1 MIKKLL
7 AFGLIILFISSP
19 AFIPQLSSKQRIII
33 YVSDDSVS
41 QISHEF
47 QDNSLINS
55 RLQNQ
60 LKLEAIDVLNHISNS
75 GIEYQLVDILVF
87 GIHAIILD
95 IDASDLQKTII
106 LFPDK
111 KIFPD
116 EILNIQL
123 DKSSELIKATYVQNF
138 TFDNGK
144 KLTGNNITIAII
156 DTGINYNHSSLGG
169 GFGSGYKVIGGYD
182 FVDNDDDPFDEHG
195 HGTHIAGIIA
205 STVYVK
211 GISPNV
217 DLLAYRVVGY
227 NGLVQASDVIMA
239 MNRAVIDG
247 SDIINL
253 SLGSMSESNNLRKT
267 IKEISKSGTII
278 VAAVGNSGPISG
290 SIGDPGRYEDVIS
303 VGSQYNAR
311 NSTLGVVRL
320 PDIHEEIF
328 GLPMRDSVLSKTPL
342 TGEFVFVNY
351 ARLQDVSD
359 LDLNG
364 KIAIALR
371 RGAEPNEI
379 VYFSTKE
386 ATVSSKGALG
396 LIIINTIPGIVH
408 GQLIHP
414 NSPPEY
420 KPTIPTILITQE
432 DGQIILDALQNR
444 QLLGTV
450 DIKTGLFTNLISL
463 FSSRGPVSSFY
474 IKPDIIAPG
483 ENINSTWLQNSFMIQ
498 NGTSFAAPHVT
509 AAIALL
515 LELHG
520 PLTNDEILGILGP
533 SSTTLTNSFDKPWSV
548 NIQGSGSLNLQT
560 ALQNPVIISP
570 SKLSFNLANQNKE
583 YTKIIKI
590 KSIVD
595 EPLDIFIDDNVSL
608 GSNVDFMF
616 NLSHINLTNKQ
627 EIAIELHVKLNNEI
641 IEPHSFETRLI
652 ITTNSTKLMKLTI
665 PIIVHFND
673 ISINITKLDDNY
685 EITQHGIDNYDEI
698 FYQIYRLEDGHTF
711 DKTFSYGEP
720 TIFTLEQGHYLID
733 VIISH
738 NNTLSYGGIEFDTS
752 QHVNPITTD
761 LQQPLDSVMFRN
773 LMILALISSLIFLFI
788 LILIKK

>member
-1 MIKKLL
+1 M
-7 AFGLIILFISSP
+7 
-19 AFIPQLSSKQRIII
+19 
-33 YVSDDSVS
+33 S
-41 QISHEF
+41 QISNELEV
-47 QDNSLINS
+47 NSLIGS
-55 RLQNQ
+55 QLHTK
-60 LKLEAIDVLNHISNS
+60 LKLEAIDILHQINNS
-75 GIEYQLVDILVF
+75 GIDYQLVDILVF

-95 IDASDLQKTII
+95 IDTSDLQKITT
-106 LFPDK
+106 
-111 KIFPD
+111 IFPNKIIFTD
-116 EILNIQL
+116 EILNIKL

-144 KLTGNNITIAII
+144 KLTGSNITIAVI

-169 GFGSGYKVIGGYD
+169 GFGPEYKVIGGYD

-205 STVYVK
+205 STNSIQ

-217 DLLAYRVVGY
+217 NLLAYRVVGY
-227 NGLVQASDVIMA
+227 NGLVQASDVVMA
-239 MNRAVIDG
+239 LNRAVIDG
-247 SDIINL
+247 SDIVNL

-278 VAAVGNSGPISG
+278 VAAVGNSGPVFG
-290 SIGDPGRYEDVIS
+290 SIGDPGKYEDVIS
-303 VGSQYNAR
+303 VGSQYNTR
-311 NSTLGVVRL
+311 NSTLGVVQL
-320 PDIHEEIF
+320 PAINAEIF
-328 GLPMRDSVLSKTPL
+328 GLPMKDSVLPKTPL

-386 ATVSSKGALG
+386 SIVSSKGAHG

-420 KPTIPTILITQE
+420 SPTIPTILITQE
-432 DGQIILDALQNR
+432 DGQIILDALENK
-444 QLLGTV
+444 QLFGTF
-450 DIKTGLFTNLISL
+450 DIKRGLFTNLISL
-463 FSSRGPVSSFY
+463 FSSRGPISSFY

-483 ENINSTWLQNSFMIQ
+483 ENINSTWLQNSYTIQ

-520 PLTNDEILGILGP
+520 PLTTDEILGILGP
-533 SSTTLTNSFDKPWSV
+533 SASTLTNSFDEPWSV

-560 ALQNPVIISP
+560 ALETPAIISP
-570 SKLSFNLANQNKE
+570 SKLSFNLANENNK

-590 KSIVD
+590 KSLID
-595 EPLDIFIDDNVSL
+595 EPLDVSIDDTVFL
-608 GSNVDFMF
+608 GSNVDFTF
-616 NLSHINLTNKQ
+616 NSSHVTLNNKT
-627 EIAIELHVKLNNEI
+627 EVAIELHFTLNDEI
-641 IEPHSFETRLI
+641 IEPDSFETRLI
-652 ITTNSTKLMKLTI
+652 ITTNSTKLMKFTI
-665 PIIVHFND
+665 PVIVHFND
-673 ISINITKLDDNY
+673 ISVNVAKLEDNY
-685 EITQHGIDNYDEI
+685 EITPHGIDSYDEI
-698 FYQIYRLEDGHTF
+698 FYQIYRLEDGNMF
-711 DKTFSYGEP
+711 DKTFSLGEP
-720 TIFTLEQGHYLID
+720 TVFTLEPGHYLID
-733 VIISH
+733 VIISQ

-752 QHVNPITTD
+752 QVVDPIISD
-761 LQQPLDSVMFRN
+761 LKQPDNTFRFNN
-773 LMILALISSLIFLFI
+773 LMISALIFGLIFLFI
-788 LILIKK
+788 LILTKK

>member
-1 MIKKLL
+1 MIKQLL
-7 AFGLIILFISSP
+7 VFSIILLLIPSHL
-19 AFIPQLSSKQRIII
+19 FIPQLPSQQRIII
-33 YVSDDSVS
+33 YVSDNSVS
-41 QISHEF
+41 QISNELEI
-47 QDNSLINS
+47 NSLINS
-55 RLQNQ
+55 QLQTE
-60 LKLEAIDVLNHISNS
+60 LKLEAIGILHRIDNS
-75 GIEYQLVDILVF
+75 GIDYQLVDILTF
-87 GIHAIILD
+87 GIHVIIMD
-95 IDASDLQKTII
+95 IDTSDLQKII
-106 LFPDK
+106 TLFPNK
-111 KIFPD
+111 KIFTD
-116 EILNIQL
+116 EILNIKL
-123 DKSSELIKATYVQNF
+123 DKSLELIKATYVQNF

-144 KLTGNNITIAII
+144 KLTGSNITIAVI

-169 GFGSGYKVIGGYD
+169 GFGPGFKVIGGYD
-182 FVDNDDDPFDEHG
+182 FVDDDNDPFDEHG

-205 STVYVK
+205 GASSIQ

-217 DLLAYRVVGY
+217 NLLAYRVVGY
-227 NGLVQASDVIMA
+227 NGLVRASDVVMA
-239 MNRAVIDG
+239 LNRAVIDG

-278 VAAVGNSGPISG
+278 VAAVGNSGPVPG
-290 SIGDPGRYEDVIS
+290 SIGDPGKYEDVIS
-303 VGSQYNAR
+303 VGSQYNTR
-311 NSTLGVVRL
+311 NSTLGVVQL
-320 PDIHEEIF
+320 PDINAEIF
-328 GLPMRDSVLSKTPL
+328 GLPMKDSVLPQTPL

-386 ATVSSKGALG
+386 SIVSSKGAHG

-432 DGQIILDALQNR
+432 DGQIILDELENK
-444 QLLGTV
+444 QLFGTL
-450 DIKTGLFTNLISL
+450 DIKRGLFTNLISL
-463 FSSRGPVSSFY
+463 FSSRGPISSFY

-483 ENINSTWLQNSFMIQ
+483 ENINSTWLKNSYTIQ

-509 AAIALL
+509 ASIALL

-520 PLTNDEILGILGP
+520 PLTTDEILGILGP
-533 SSTTLTNSFDKPWSV
+533 SASTLTNSFNEPWSV
-548 NIQGSGSLNLQT
+548 NIQGSGSLNIQNALQT
-560 ALQNPVIISP
+560 PVIISP
-570 SKLSFNLANQNKE
+570 SKLSFNLANENNQ

-595 EPLDIFIDDNVSL
+595 EPLDISITDNLFTASNID
-608 GSNVDFMF
+608 FKF
-616 NLSHINLTNKQ
+616 NSSHVTLNNKT
-627 EIAIELHVKLNNEI
+627 EVAIELHATLNDEI

-652 ITTNSTKLMKLTI
+652 ITTNSTKLPKLTI
-665 PIIVHFND
+665 PVIVYFND
-673 ISINITKLDDNY
+673 ISVNITKLAENY
-685 EITQHGIDNYDEI
+685 EITPHGINNYDEI
-698 FYQIYRLEDGHTF
+698 FYQVYRLEDGHMF
-711 DKTFSYGEP
+711 DKTFSSGESN
-720 TIFTLEQGHYLID
+720 IFTLEPGHYLID

-738 NNTLSYGGIEFDTS
+738 NDTFSYGGIEFDTS
-752 QHVNPITTD
+752 QTVDPIVST
-761 LQQPLDSVMFRN
+761 LQQPANNVRFNN
-773 LMILALISSLIFLFI
+773 LIFSALIFALIFLFI
-788 LILIKK
+788 LILTKK

>member
-1 MIKKLL
+1 M
-7 AFGLIILFISSP
+7 
-19 AFIPQLSSKQRIII
+19 
-33 YVSDDSVS
+33 S
-41 QISHEF
+41 QISNELEV
-47 QDNSLINS
+47 NSLIGS
-55 RLQNQ
+55 QLHTK
-60 LKLEAIDVLNHISNS
+60 LKLEAIDILHQINNS
-75 GIEYQLVDILVF
+75 GIDYQLVDILVF

-95 IDASDLQKTII
+95 IDTSDLQKITT
-106 LFPDK
+106 
-111 KIFPD
+111 IFPNKIIFTD
-116 EILNIQL
+116 EILNIKL

-144 KLTGNNITIAII
+144 KLTGSNITIAVI

-169 GFGSGYKVIGGYD
+169 GFGPEYKVIGGYD

-205 STVYVK
+205 STNSIQ

-217 DLLAYRVVGY
+217 NLLAYRVVGY
-227 NGLVQASDVIMA
+227 NGLVQASDVVMA
-239 MNRAVIDG
+239 LNRAVIDG
-247 SDIINL
+247 SDIVNL

-278 VAAVGNSGPISG
+278 VAAVGNSGPVFG
-290 SIGDPGRYEDVIS
+290 SIGDPGKYEDVIS
-303 VGSQYNAR
+303 VGSQYNTR
-311 NSTLGVVRL
+311 NSTLGVVQL
-320 PDIHEEIF
+320 PAVNAEIF
-328 GLPMRDSVLSKTPL
+328 GLPMKDSVLPKTPL

-386 ATVSSKGALG
+386 SIVSSKGAHG

-420 KPTIPTILITQE
+420 SPTIPTILITQE
-432 DGQIILDALQNR
+432 DGQIILDALENK
-444 QLLGTV
+444 QLFGTF
-450 DIKTGLFTNLISL
+450 DIKRGLFTNLISL
-463 FSSRGPVSSFY
+463 FSSRGPISSFY

-483 ENINSTWLQNSFMIQ
+483 ENINSTWLQNSYTIQ

-520 PLTNDEILGILGP
+520 PLTTDEILGILGP
-533 SSTTLTNSFDKPWSV
+533 SASTLTNSFDEPWSV

-560 ALQNPVIISP
+560 ALETPAIISP
-570 SKLSFNLANQNKE
+570 SKLSFNLANENNK

-590 KSIVD
+590 KSLID
-595 EPLDIFIDDNVSL
+595 EPLDVSIDDTVFL
-608 GSNVDFMF
+608 GSNVDFTF
-616 NLSHINLTNKQ
+616 NSSHVTLNNKT
-627 EIAIELHVKLNNEI
+627 EVAIELHFTLNDEI
-641 IEPHSFETRLI
+641 IEPDSFETRLI
-652 ITTNSTKLMKLTI
+652 ITTNSTKLMKFTI
-665 PIIVHFND
+665 PVIVHFND
-673 ISINITKLDDNY
+673 ISVNVAKLEDNY
-685 EITQHGIDNYDEI
+685 EITPHGIDSYDEI
-698 FYQIYRLEDGHTF
+698 FYQIYRLEDGHMF
-711 DKTFSYGEP
+711 DKTFSSGEP
-720 TIFTLEQGHYLID
+720 TVFTLEPGHYLID
-733 VIISH
+733 VIISQ

-752 QHVNPITTD
+752 QVVDPIISD
-761 LQQPLDSVMFRN
+761 LKQPDNTFRFNN
-773 LMILALISSLIFLFI
+773 LMISALIFGLIFLFI
-788 LILIKK
+788 LILTKK

>member
-1 MIKKLL
+1 M
-7 AFGLIILFISSP
+7 
-19 AFIPQLSSKQRIII
+19 
-33 YVSDDSVS
+33 S
-41 QISHEF
+41 QISNELEV
-47 QDNSLINS
+47 NSLIGS
-55 RLQNQ
+55 QLHTK
-60 LKLEAIDVLNHISNS
+60 LKLEAIDILHQINNS
-75 GIEYQLVDILVF
+75 GIDYQLVDILVF

-95 IDASDLQKTII
+95 IDTSDLQKITT
-106 LFPDK
+106 
-111 KIFPD
+111 IFPNKIIFTD
-116 EILNIQL
+116 EILNIKL

-144 KLTGNNITIAII
+144 KLTGSNITIAVI

-169 GFGSGYKVIGGYD
+169 GFGPEYKVIGGYD

-205 STVYVK
+205 STNSIQ

-217 DLLAYRVVGY
+217 NLLAYRVVGY
-227 NGLVQASDVIMA
+227 NGLVQASDVVMA
-239 MNRAVIDG
+239 LNRAVIDG
-247 SDIINL
+247 SDIVNL

-278 VAAVGNSGPISG
+278 VAAVGNSGPVFG
-290 SIGDPGRYEDVIS
+290 SIGDPGKYEDVIS
-303 VGSQYNAR
+303 VGSQYNTR
-311 NSTLGVVRL
+311 NSTLGVVQL
-320 PDIHEEIF
+320 PAINAEIF
-328 GLPMRDSVLSKTPL
+328 GLPMKDSVLPKTPL

-386 ATVSSKGALG
+386 SIVSSKGAHG
-396 LIIINTIPGIVH
+396 LIIINTIPGIVN

-420 KPTIPTILITQE
+420 SPTIPTILITQE
-432 DGQIILDALQNR
+432 DGQIILDALENK
-444 QLLGTV
+444 QLFGTF
-450 DIKTGLFTNLISL
+450 DIKRGLFTNLISL
-463 FSSRGPVSSFY
+463 FSSRGPISSFY

-483 ENINSTWLQNSFMIQ
+483 ENINSTWLQNSYTIQ

-520 PLTNDEILGILGP
+520 PLTTDEILGILGP
-533 SSTTLTNSFDKPWSV
+533 SASTLTNSFDEPWSV

-560 ALQNPVIISP
+560 ALETPAIISP
-570 SKLSFNLANQNKE
+570 SKLSFNLANENNK

-590 KSIVD
+590 KSLID
-595 EPLDIFIDDNVSL
+595 EPLDVSIDDTVFL
-608 GSNVDFMF
+608 GSNVDFTF
-616 NLSHINLTNKQ
+616 NSSHVTLNNKT
-627 EIAIELHVKLNNEI
+627 EVAIELHFTLNDEI
-641 IEPHSFETRLI
+641 IEPDSFETRLI
-652 ITTNSTKLMKLTI
+652 ITTNSTKLMKFTI
-665 PIIVHFND
+665 PVIVHFND
-673 ISINITKLDDNY
+673 ISVNVAKLEDNY
-685 EITQHGIDNYDEI
+685 EITPHGIDSYDEI
-698 FYQIYRLEDGHTF
+698 FYQIYRLEDGNMF
-711 DKTFSYGEP
+711 DKTFSLGEP
-720 TIFTLEQGHYLID
+720 TVFTLEPGHYLID
-733 VIISH
+733 VIISQ

-752 QHVNPITTD
+752 QVVDPIISD
-761 LQQPLDSVMFRN
+761 LKQPDNTFRFNN
-773 LMILALISSLIFLFI
+773 LMISALIFGLIFLFI
-788 LILIKK
+788 LILTKK